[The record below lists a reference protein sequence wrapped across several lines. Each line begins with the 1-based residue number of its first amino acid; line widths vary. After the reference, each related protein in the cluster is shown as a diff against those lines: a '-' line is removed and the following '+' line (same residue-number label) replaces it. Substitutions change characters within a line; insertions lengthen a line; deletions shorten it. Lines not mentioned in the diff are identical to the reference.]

1 MEKTAKRRL
10 CGEEQTMKKSDCV
23 MIFVC
28 IVFLF
33 FILGAIGQG
42 GREQARILACEASLK
57 QIGAILTI
65 YQADNDGYV
74 PVMRNRW
81 STHISAKSAF
91 LSLAFRKYSPE
102 ITKLPEDLD
111 PDRPWVA
118 AQQLWYARE
127 FLPKF
132 YVCPFVRSKSQAD
145 PLLHYSGTVVI
156 GTETRQNY
164 VSTGR
169 MDSYSTW
176 LWPRPKNYDFWPGDH
191 PWGPPNGY
199 SKYENVV
206 WHKAGSPDGFD
217 DEPFVCPADSARGTP
232 CQIWM
237 ENNPRKF
244 SNTPR
249 ISERTAL
256 YCTQGEIDGSLPH
269 NRIYNYGSHK
279 RSNRG
284 GTNVLFGDIHVEWVQ
299 GSQIT
304 AGN

>member
-1 MEKTAKRRL
+1 MKHTGFTKLDLICTIVSGLSLFLL
-10 CGEEQTMKKSDCV
+10 CG
-23 MIFVC
+23 
-28 IVFLF
+28 
-33 FILGAIGQG
+33 AISQG

-57 QIGAILTI
+57 QIGAIITI

-81 STHISAKSAF
+81 VTHISAKSSL

-102 ITKLPEDLD
+102 LAKMPTWLP
-111 PDRPWVA
+111 PDEPWDRN
-118 AQQLWYARE
+118 QQLDYAQNW
-127 FLPKF
+127 LPKF
-132 YVCPFVRSKSQAD
+132 YICPFARGSSQAD
-145 PLLHYSGTVVI
+145 LLHDAGTVMIGTVV
-156 GTETRQNY
+156 RKNY
-164 VSTGR
+164 VSVGR

-176 LWPRPKNYDFWPGDH
+176 LWPRNKNYDFWPGGEH

-199 SKYENVV
+199 NKYENVV
-206 WHKAGSPDGFD
+206 WHKAGSPDPISP
-217 DEPFVCPADSARGTP
+217 DEPFVCLADSRYGSP

-237 ENNPRKF
+237 ENNPRRF

-256 YCTQGEIDGSLPH
+256 YCAHGEIDESLPN

-299 GSQIT
+299 GSQINT
-304 AGN
+304 GN